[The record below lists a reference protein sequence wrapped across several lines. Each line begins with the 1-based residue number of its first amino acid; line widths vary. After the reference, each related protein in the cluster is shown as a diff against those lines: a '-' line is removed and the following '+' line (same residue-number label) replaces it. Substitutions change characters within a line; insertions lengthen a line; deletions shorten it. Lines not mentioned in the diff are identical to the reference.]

1 MSTVIDNFTVTE
13 TNYEILEGNGIP
25 VTVLTLSPLSGF
37 AITASDFSA
46 TITSP
51 VESISFAQ
59 DGDDVLMT
67 ITFEA
72 AYQVTS
78 SLSIPICMSGLSTT
92 VTVNLAVNYAANL
105 TNASSSTTPSLINIS
120 GSYGTTSNVFTSTI
134 QATSGYYFLNE
145 PTCVVSAGAS
155 NDYSISNVK
164 TLNSNNQ
171 LTSIIFTTE
180 YTFPVSSVTGDIVT
194 VNASAIELPS
204 VAAEEVRS
212 YSIANGAI
220 NPNGETRRF
229 TALGILNADW
239 NLTVNNGIS
248 DIYDYS
254 SAIPSSGEDFFDI
267 VFPAGS
273 GVTYTF
279 TLTGDLL
286 SPFPLPTTWTI
297 IQTDT
302 NTAPIAEAQT
312 VSALHNNNALI
323 ELFGSDAEGD
333 ALTYIITS
341 LPTENLESPP
351 GTVITTVPFT
361 LPSNEVTYDA
371 SSIGSDNFQFKVND
385 GALDSIPQIV
395 TINTV
400 AAVTTIPI
408 GVTYNGSTLVTGP
421 SPATVDVG
429 ASGPFGR
436 STTINVTKNVNG
448 PGGGTATSDYDI
460 IITEDADNVGLNL
473 KAYNIPPTTAV
484 DQGDGTVD
492 ITYLFTLE
500 VADGGLVES
509 TDAINI
515 TVGVFYYI

>member
-13 TNYEILEGNGIP
+13 TNYEILDGDGIP
-25 VTVLTLSPLSGF
+25 ATILTLSPVRGF
-37 AITASDFSA
+37 VITASDFSA

-51 VESISFAQ
+51 VDTISFAQ
-59 DGDDVLMT
+59 DGDDVLMS

-78 SLSIPICMSGLSTT
+78 SLSIPICMAGFSTT
-92 VTVNLAVNYAANL
+92 VTISLAVNYAANL
-105 TNASSSTTPSLINIS
+105 TNASSSTTPSLINIA
-120 GSYGTTSNVFTSTI
+120 GFYGTTSNVFTSTI

-145 PTCVVSAGAS
+145 PTCVISAGVLS
-155 NDYSISNVK
+155 DYSISNVK

-171 LTSIIFTTE
+171 LTSITFTTD
-180 YTFPVSSVTGDIVT
+180 YTFPASSVTGDIIT
-194 VNASAIELPS
+194 VSGSAIELAS

-212 YSIANGAI
+212 YSVSNRAI

-302 NTAPIAEAQT
+302 NTAPVAEAQT
-312 VSALHNNNALI
+312 VSALHNHDALI

-341 LPTENLESPP
+341 LPTEDLESPP

-361 LPSNEVTYDA
+361 LPSNEVTYDTG
-371 SSIGSDNFQFKVND
+371 SIGSDNFQFKVND
-385 GALDSIPQIV
+385 GTLDSIPQIV

-408 GVTYNGSTLVTGP
+408 GVTYSGNTLVTGP

-429 ASGPFGR
+429 SSGPFGR
-436 STTINVTKNVNG
+436 STTINVTKNING

-473 KAYNIPPTTAV
+473 KAYNIPPTTVV

-492 ITYLFTLE
+492 ITYLFTLK
-500 VADGGLVES
+500 VADGGVVES